1 MSSYNHLVQHTLPR
15 MVNELRPIVWSERNL
30 TGQAMSITVQVRLG
44 SIKKPMLTDN
54 QILLP
59 LQAQQMGRSYN
70 ARLLL
75 NVDIAIRETAQIGE
89 KANTHQADICD
100 LCVGDIPVLVGS
112 VLCHQS
118 ATQSAGGNACYFVVN
133 GQTKV
138 IVSQPVGDS
147 DSNHHPH
154 IRAAH

>member
-1 MSSYNHLVQHTLPR
+1 MASYNQLVQHTLPR

-30 TGQAMSITVQVRLG
+30 TGQAMTIKVQVRLG
-44 SIKKPMLTDN
+44 SIKKPMLTDH

-59 LQAQQMGRSYN
+59 LQAQQLGRSYN

-75 NVDIAIRETAQIGE
+75 NVDISIRETAPNGE
-89 KANTHQADICD
+89 KANVHQADICD

-112 VLCHQS
+112 VLCHQ
-118 ATQSAGGNACYFVVN
+118 AVTQSSAGNACYFVVN

-138 IVSQPVGDS
+138 IVS
-147 DSNHHPH
+147 HPGGGSLWN
-154 IRAAH
+154 A